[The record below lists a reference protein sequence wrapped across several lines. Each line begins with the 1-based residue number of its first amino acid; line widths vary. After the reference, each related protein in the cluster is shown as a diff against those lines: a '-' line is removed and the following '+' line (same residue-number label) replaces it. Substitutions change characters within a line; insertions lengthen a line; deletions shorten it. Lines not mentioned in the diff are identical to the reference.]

1 VSSGLWLTVR
11 VVSGIF
17 LINLQIGLG
26 ALSMPR
32 TLHTIGLVP
41 GILVIF
47 GVALITTWADMII
60 GIFKRAHPSVYTMAD
75 VGQILFGKPGREIMG
90 FAYWVSHA

>member
-1 VSSGLWLTVR
+1 
-11 VVSGIF
+11 
-17 LINLQIGLG
+17 
-26 ALSMPR
+26 MPR

-60 GIFKRAHPSVYTMAD
+60 GVFKKAHPSVYTLAD
-75 VGQILFGKPGREIMG
+75 VGQILFGKTGREIMG
-90 FAYWVSHA
+90 FAYWVSLGRWTVSLLPLLPMFPLLA

>member
-1 VSSGLWLTVR
+1 
-11 VVSGIF
+11 
-17 LINLQIGLG
+17 
-26 ALSMPR
+26 MPR